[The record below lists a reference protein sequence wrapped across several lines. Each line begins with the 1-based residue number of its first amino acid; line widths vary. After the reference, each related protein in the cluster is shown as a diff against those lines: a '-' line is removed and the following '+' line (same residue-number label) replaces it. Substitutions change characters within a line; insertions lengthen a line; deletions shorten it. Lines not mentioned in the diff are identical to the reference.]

1 MTVSLITFG
10 CKVNQYETQL
20 YRESFAADGFEIKNS
35 GEPSDIILIN
45 TCCVTKRA
53 EKESRN
59 FIARSLKISSRV
71 IVTGCYVEKE
81 DNYLRER
88 FPQIEIVKRDK
99 LLPHLSPPPLRG
111 RTEEGGSYFQKRIN
125 KIHYFSGHTRAF
137 IKIEDGCEKFCSYC
151 IIPYVRG
158 RVKNREAKEILEEI
172 KELAGNGYQEFV
184 ITGVDLGAYQGLADL
199 LFQLEK
205 IEGVER
211 IRLSSLEPG
220 DITDSL
226 IDILSSSP
234 RFCPHLHIPL
244 QSGDDKILQLMNRD
258 YTVNDYR
265 KTIAKIREKI
275 PEICISTDVMVG
287 FPGEDEEA
295 FKNTAR
301 IIEEV
306 GFSRVHCFRY
316 STREKTRAAKL
327 ANPVE
332 EEKKKERVKNLI
344 LLAKGIS
351 QKIKKRFLG
360 KTAAV
365 LIEKKRKDE
374 YSFGYSRHYLP
385 VLIKEE
391 VGVNRIIKV
400 KIKNLKEDY
409 LVGFIP
415 D

>member
-1 MTVSLITFG
+1 MTVSLITLG

-35 GEPSDIILIN
+35 GEPSDITFIN

-81 DNYLRER
+81 YVQLKEK
-88 FPQIEIVKRDK
+88 FPQIEIVRRKN
-99 LLPHLSPPPLRG
+99 LLNNN
-111 RTEEGGSYFQKRIN
+111 YFQKRIN

-172 KELAGNGYQEFV
+172 KGLASNGYQEFV
-184 ITGVDLGAYQGLADL
+184 ITGVDLGAYQGLPDL

-211 IRLSSLEPG
+211 IRLSSLDPG
-220 DITDSL
+220 DSTDSL
-226 IDILSSSP
+226 IEILSSSP
-234 RFCPHLHIPL
+234 KFCPHLHIPL

-258 YTVNDYR
+258 YTIDDYR

-316 STREKTRAAKL
+316 SPREKTRAAKL
-327 ANPVE
+327 TNPVE
-332 EEKKKERVKNLI
+332 EKTKKERAKNLI
-344 LLAKGIS
+344 SLTKGIS
-351 QKIKKRFLG
+351 QKIKKGFLG
-360 KTAAV
+360 KTASV
-365 LIEKKRKDE
+365 LIEKKRKDG

-385 VLIKEE
+385 VLVKGKIGTNQI
-391 VGVNRIIKV
+391 VKV
-400 KIKNLKEDY
+400 KIEDLEGDY
-409 LVGFIP
+409 LVASISG
-415 D
+415 

>member
-1 MTVSLITFG
+1 MTVSLITLG

-59 FIARSLKISSRV
+59 FIAHSLKISSRV

-88 FPQIEIVKRDK
+88 FSQIEIVRRKD
-99 LLPHLSPPPLRG
+99 LLNNSNV
-111 RTEEGGSYFQKRIN
+111 N

-158 RVKNREAKEILEEI
+158 RVKNRETKEILEEI
-172 KELAGNGYQEFV
+172 RQLASNGYQEFV
-184 ITGVDLGAYQGLADL
+184 ITGVDLGAYEGLSDL
-199 LFQLEK
+199 VRKIEK

-226 IDILSSSP
+226 IEILSSSP
-234 RFCPHLHIPL
+234 KFCPHLHIPL

-258 YTVNDYR
+258 YTVNGYR

-295 FKNTAR
+295 FKNTAK

-332 EEKKKERVKNLI
+332 EEKKKERAKNLI

-351 QKIKKRFLG
+351 QKIKERFLG
-360 KTAAV
+360 KTTV
-365 LIEKKRKDE
+365 ILIEKKRKDG

-385 VLIKEE
+385 VLVKDKIGTNQI
-391 VGVNRIIKV
+391 VKV
-400 KIKNLKEDY
+400 KIEDLEGDY
-409 LVGFIP
+409 LVGSTLC
-415 D
+415 

>member
-1 MTVSLITFG
+1 MTVSLITLG

-59 FIARSLKISSRV
+59 LISRSLKISSKV

-81 DNYLRER
+81 DAYLRER
-88 FPQIEIVKRDK
+88 FPRIEIVRRKD
-99 LLPHLSPPPLRG
+99 LL
-111 RTEEGGSYFQKRIN
+111 N
-125 KIHYFSGHTRAF
+125 KSKVNRIHYFSGHTRAF

-158 RVKNREAKEILEEI
+158 RVKNRETKEILEEI

-184 ITGVDLGAYQGLADL
+184 ITGVDLGAYEGLSDL
-199 LFQLEK
+199 LRKIEK
-205 IEGVER
+205 IKGVER

-220 DITDSL
+220 DISDSL
-226 IDILSSSP
+226 IEILSSSP
-234 RFCPHLHIPL
+234 KFCPHLHIPL

-265 KTIAKIREKI
+265 KTIAKIREKV

-287 FPGEDEEA
+287 FPGEDDEA

-301 IIEEV
+301 IIEET

-316 STREKTRAAKL
+316 STREKTRATKL

-344 LLAKGIS
+344 LLTKGIS
-351 QKIKKRFLG
+351 QKIKERFLG
-360 KTAAV
+360 KTAV
-365 LIEKKRKDE
+365 ILIEKKRKE
-374 YSFGYSRHYLP
+374 GYSFGYSRHYLP
-385 VLIKEE
+385 VLVKGKIGTNQI
-391 VGVNRIIKV
+391 VKV
-400 KIKNLKEDY
+400 KIEDLEENY
-409 LVGFIP
+409 LIASIP
-415 D
+415 G

>member
-20 YRESFAADGFEIKNS
+20 YRENFAADGFEIKNS
-35 GEPSDIILIN
+35 GEPSDIVLIN

-81 DNYLRER
+81 NDYLRER
-88 FPQIEIVKRDK
+88 FPQIEIVQRKN
-99 LLPHLSPPPLRG
+99 LLNNS
-111 RTEEGGSYFQKRIN
+111 KVN

-172 KELAGNGYQEFV
+172 KGLASNGYQEFV
-184 ITGVDLGAYQGLADL
+184 ITGVDLGAYKGLADL
-199 LFQLEK
+199 LHKLEK

-220 DITDSL
+220 DITNSL
-226 IDILSSSP
+226 IGALSSSP
-234 RFCPHLHIPL
+234 KFCPHLHIPL
-244 QSGDDKILQLMNRD
+244 QSGDDKILQLMNRN

-327 ANPVE
+327 SDQVE
-332 EEKKKERVKNLI
+332 EEKKKERAKNLI
-344 LLAKGIS
+344 LLAKEIS

-360 KTAAV
+360 KTASV
-365 LIEKKRKDE
+365 LIEKKRKDG
-374 YSFGYSRHYLP
+374 YSFGYSSHYLP
-385 VLIKEE
+385 VLVKGKIGTNQI
-391 VGVNRIIKV
+391 VKV
-400 KIKNLKEDY
+400 KIEDLEGDY
-409 LVGFIP
+409 LVASILC
-415 D
+415 

>member
-1 MTVSLITFG
+1 MLRPDPQNDMTVSLITLG

-59 FIARSLKISSRV
+59 FIAHSLKISSRV

-88 FPQIEIVKRDK
+88 FSQIEIVRRKD
-99 LLPHLSPPPLRG
+99 LLNNSNV
-111 RTEEGGSYFQKRIN
+111 N

-158 RVKNREAKEILEEI
+158 RVKNRETKEILEEI
-172 KELAGNGYQEFV
+172 RQLASNGYQEFV
-184 ITGVDLGAYQGLADL
+184 ITGVDLGAYEGLSDL
-199 LFQLEK
+199 VRKIEK

-226 IDILSSSP
+226 IEILSSSP
-234 RFCPHLHIPL
+234 KFCPHLHIPL

-258 YTVNDYR
+258 YTVNGYR

-295 FKNTAR
+295 FKNTAK

-332 EEKKKERVKNLI
+332 EEKKKERAKNLI

-351 QKIKKRFLG
+351 QKIKERFLG
-360 KTAAV
+360 KTTV
-365 LIEKKRKDE
+365 ILIEKKRKDG

-385 VLIKEE
+385 VLVKDKIGTNQI
-391 VGVNRIIKV
+391 VKV
-400 KIKNLKEDY
+400 KIEDLEGDY
-409 LVGFIP
+409 LVGSTLC
-415 D
+415 